1 MDNPAINTEGVFN
14 QGMYQQGRINEL
26 ETRINSCYTNP
37 LLVNPLYFTYNYNIM
52 MNDLTS
58 LFMTISAELTP
69 KEREDMNKK
78 VSEFKSFLVKNPIH
92 SACYDTFGK
101 KMKRVNYTAWQKLE
115 PLLLSFWQELE
126 RLMKLHGIGN
136 PTKDNPRNIVLK

>member
-1 MDNPAINTEGVFN
+1 MDNFAGNTEGVFN
-14 QGMYQQGRINEL
+14 QGMFQQGRINEL
-26 ETRINSCYTNP
+26 ETRISSCYTNP
-37 LLVNPLYFTYNYNIM
+37 FATNPLYFTYNYNIM
-52 MNDLTS
+52 VNDLTS

-78 VSEFKSFLVKNPIH
+78 VSEFKSFLAKNPIH
-92 SACYDTFGK
+92 SSYYEPSGK
-101 KMKRVNYTAWQKLE
+101 KRSRINVTAWQTLE

-126 RLMKLHGIGN
+126 RLMKIHGIGN